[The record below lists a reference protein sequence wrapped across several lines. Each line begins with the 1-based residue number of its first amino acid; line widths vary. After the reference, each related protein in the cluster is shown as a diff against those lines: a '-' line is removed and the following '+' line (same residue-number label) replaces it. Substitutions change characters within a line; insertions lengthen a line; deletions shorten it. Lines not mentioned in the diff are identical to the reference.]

1 MKQLKTAQDQ
11 APKIHSFIKKNEWR
25 KKTKRK
31 ELQNQ
36 PWLVWEERVILEAK
50 QATIHTRI
58 PPQLQLCDEEEI
70 LRWEIQTSCH
80 PTLVLLSP
88 RRLSIPARC
97 LEDPTHFSLH
107 PNWNALISADQEQ
120 PTPNQTRRLRHQ
132 GNALLRLMR
141 ILQAALMDTGSITLA
156 RPSCSTGRA
165 MWRAEELGSSC
176 FWLDINSLRKPSS
189 WRSFLFEQWPCCT
202 SCPRKQALPNSSP
215 SLLMCCT
222 WSGQPCFFILGF
234 VLFRM

>member
-1 MKQLKTAQDQ
+1 MISLKGKGHFGGKTSHNTHQDSTS
-11 APKIHSFIKKNEWR
+11 APALWWR
-25 KKTKRK
+25 G
-31 ELQNQ
+31 N
-36 PWLVWEERVILEAK
+36 
-50 QATIHTRI
+50 
-58 PPQLQLCDEEEI
+58 
-70 LRWEIQTSCH
+70 
-80 PTLVLLSP
+80 PTLRDPDFLSSYSRSP
-88 RRLSIPARC
+88 QSSSSLSLPARC

-120 PTPNQTRRLRHQ
+120 PTPNQTCRLRHQ

-165 MWRAEELGSSC
+165 MWRAEELGSLC

-202 SCPRKQALPNSSP
+202 SRPRKQALPNSSP

-222 WSGQPCFFILGF
+222 WSGQPCFFILGL